1 MRSSNLTKT
10 ITIALMGAI
19 SMVLM
24 LLNFPLP
31 LLPAYLKIDFSEVPV
46 LLAAL
51 LFSPMAGV
59 AVEAI
64 KNLLYLIFTGAGDPV
79 GVVANFLAGMMF
91 VLPVA
96 YFYHKFKASKRTLVS
111 GLATGTVVM
120 AIGMGLLNYFVVL
133 PLYIMFAG
141 YPSMGPEAKWL
152 AVIAGIVPFNF
163 IKGIIIAI
171 VFVPLFA
178 KLKPWFVKRKRSG
191 SAAA

>member
-1 MRSSNLTKT
+1 MRSSKLTKT

-96 YFYHKFKASKRTLVS
+96 YFYHKFKPSKRTLVS
-111 GLATGTVVM
+111 GLATGTVIM

-152 AVIAGIVPFNF
+152 AVTAGIIPFNL

-178 KLKPWFVKRKRSG
+178 KLKPWFAKRKRSG